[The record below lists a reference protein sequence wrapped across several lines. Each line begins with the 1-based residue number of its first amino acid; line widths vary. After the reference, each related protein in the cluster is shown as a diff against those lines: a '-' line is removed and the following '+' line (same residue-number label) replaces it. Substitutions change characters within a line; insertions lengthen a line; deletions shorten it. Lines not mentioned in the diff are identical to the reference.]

1 MNILESECCACLL
14 TMNFPKYLLHSINGY
29 FEKFWGRLS
38 LLMTPKY
45 KSKINMNTQNNKKFF
60 IHSSSDAAKERC
72 G

>member
-1 MNILESECCACLL
+1 
-14 TMNFPKYLLHSINGY
+14 
-29 FEKFWGRLS
+29 
-38 LLMTPKY
+38 MTPKY